1 MANFRTTLWFKKGE
15 LDAQAAQAA
24 AEERAKT
31 GKDASTD
38 KADSLPIDE
47 RYKDDGSLSR
57 SDKEKYSL
65 RTGATMMTTAIR
77 DSGAN
82 ASMGGVSE
90 DSLID
95 EMKGGRTRIF
105 VFIAI
110 SLVAIALI
118 VLLIV
123 R

>member
-1 MANFRTTLWFKKGE
+1 MWFKKGE

-24 AEERAKT
+24 AEQRART
-31 GKDASTD
+31 GKDAATD

-57 SDKEKYSL
+57 SDREKYSL
-65 RTGATMMTTAIR
+65 RTGATMMTAAR
-77 DSGAN
+77 RGSGAN
-82 ASMGGVSE
+82 ASPGKVSE

-95 EMKGGRTRIF
+95 EMKGGRNRILAA
-105 VFIAI
+105 IAI
-110 SLVAIALI
+110 GLVVIALI
-118 VLLIV
+118 AFLLV